1 MKQGKFTAKERAY
14 LMSLPAV
21 ESVTSERIFYAER
34 FKTECMRRYHE
45 GESPTKIFNDAGLY
59 SSLIGYK
66 RIERCIARWR
76 ADERS
81 GRLGGEYET
90 SDMMMGNLPGEAVT
104 PRFLGNGANGAR
116 NARWP
121 IDARA
126 PRPVQDVSGLLLM
139 RYESRLRT
147 LEKRIALMAERI
159 DRLERSV
166 ARSMSEVLIEAGDD
180 SAACTDARIW
190 IMEDMRVIAG
200 RFKGLELK
208 AAKNGTRPTTDRT
221 KEAIFSRLESWAVLE
236 DARVLDLF
244 AGTGALG
251 IEALSR
257 GARELV
263 SVESAAPAASLI
275 SGAFAELRHNRAWER
290 GMSVRLVHKRA
301 EQYVIGTMRVPQDGA
316 TTHPEFSGKLPG
328 GTGAGMEGVVPNT
341 TIHDGADGAAV
352 ASGEVSSV
360 VAAGGAARP
369 QAFDVI
375 FIDPPY
381 AFTTEACNR
390 LLADLVVSGLAVPHT
405 VIVLERSTRSDD
417 PTPPEG
423 WQVPDRRD
431 YGETAVHYI
440 EAAV

>member
-147 LEKRIALMAERI
+147 LEKRIALMDERI

-290 GMSVRLVHKRA
+290 GMSVRLVRKRA

-316 TTHPEFSGKLPG
+316 AAHPEFSGKLPA

-352 ASGEVSSV
+352 ASGAVSSV
-360 VAAGGAARP
+360 VAAGGAARS

-423 WQVPDRRD
+423 WQVTDRRD

>member
-81 GRLGGEYET
+81 GRLNGEYET
-90 SDMMMGNLPGEAVT
+90 SDMMVSNLPGEAVT

-121 IDARA
+121 VDARA

-166 ARSMSEVLIEAGDD
+166 ARSMSEALIEADDD

-290 GMSVRLVHKRA
+290 GMSVRLVRKRA

-316 TTHPEFSGKLPG
+316 ATHPEFSGKLPG

-360 VAAGGAARP
+360 VAAGGAARS

-423 WQVPDRRD
+423 WQVTDRRD

>member
-90 SDMMMGNLPGEAVT
+90 GDMMMSNLPGEAVT

-121 IDARA
+121 VDARA

-200 RFKGLELK
+200 RFKGLELN
-208 AAKNGTRPTTDRT
+208 AAKNGTRPPTDRT

-290 GMSVRLVHKRA
+290 GMSVRLGRKRA

-316 TTHPEFSGKLPG
+316 ATHPEFSGKLPG

-360 VAAGGAARP
+360 VAAGGAARS
-369 QAFDVI
+369 QAFDVV

-423 WQVPDRRD
+423 WQVTDRRD

>member
-81 GRLGGEYET
+81 GRLNGEYET
-90 SDMMMGNLPGEAVT
+90 GDMMVSNLTGEAVT

-121 IDARA
+121 VDARA
-126 PRPVQDVSGLLLM
+126 RRPVQDVSGLLLM

-221 KEAIFSRLESWAVLE
+221 KEAIFSRLESWNVLE

-290 GMSVRLVHKRA
+290 DMSVCLVRKRA

-316 TTHPEFSGKLPG
+316 ATHPEFSGKLPG

-360 VAAGGAARP
+360 VAAGGAARS

-423 WQVPDRRD
+423 WQVTDRRD

>member
-81 GRLGGEYET
+81 GRLNDEYET
-90 SDMMMGNLPGEAVT
+90 SDMMVSNLPGEAVT

-121 IDARA
+121 VDARA

-147 LEKRIALMAERI
+147 LEKRIALMADRI
-159 DRLERSV
+159 DRMERSV

-290 GMSVRLVHKRA
+290 GMSVRLVRKRA

-316 TTHPEFSGKLPG
+316 AAHPEFSGKLPA
-328 GTGAGMEGVVPNT
+328 GTGTGMEGVVPNT

-360 VAAGGAARP
+360 VAAGGAARS

-423 WQVPDRRD
+423 WQVTDRRD

>member
-90 SDMMMGNLPGEAVT
+90 SDMMASNLPGEAVT
-104 PRFLGNGANGAR
+104 PRFFDNGANGAR

-121 IDARA
+121 VDARA

-290 GMSVRLVHKRA
+290 GMSVRLVRKRA

-316 TTHPEFSGKLPG
+316 AAHPEFSGKLPA
-328 GTGAGMEGVVPNT
+328 GTGTGMEGVVPNT

-360 VAAGGAARP
+360 VAAGGAARS

-423 WQVPDRRD
+423 WQVTDRRD

>member
-90 SDMMMGNLPGEAVT
+90 GDMMMSNLPGEAVT

-121 IDARA
+121 VDARA

-290 GMSVRLVHKRA
+290 GMSVRLVRKRA

-316 TTHPEFSGKLPG
+316 ATHPEFSGKLPG

-341 TIHDGADGAAV
+341 TIHDGADGVAAP
-352 ASGEVSSV
+352 GEVSSV
-360 VAAGGAARP
+360 VAAGGAARS

-423 WQVPDRRD
+423 WQVTDRRD

>member
-1 MKQGKFTAKERAY
+1 MKQGKFTTKERAY

-21 ESVTSERIFYAER
+21 ESVTFERIFYAEK
-34 FKTECMRRYHE
+34 FKAECMRRYHA

-81 GRLGGEYET
+81 GRLGNGYET
-90 SDMMMGNLPGEAVT
+90 GDTVVNNLPNAAVT
-104 PRFLGNGANGAR
+104 PRFLAGMGR
-116 NARWP
+116 DRSSVRWATNP
-121 IDARA
+121 RSA
-126 PRPVQDVSGLLLM
+126 RPVQDVSGLLLM
-139 RYESRLRT
+139 RYENRLRM
-147 LEKRIALMAERI
+147 LEKRLAVMGERI
-159 DRLERSV
+159 DRLERSSVKGCPDVLVEVGAEPV
-166 ARSMSEVLIEAGDD
+166 ACA
-180 SAACTDARIW
+180 DARVW

-221 KEAIFSRLESWAVLE
+221 KEAIFSRLESWNVLE

-275 SGAFAELRHNRAWER
+275 SGAFTELRHNRAWESD
-290 GMSVRLVHKRA
+290 MSVRLVRKRA
-301 EQYVIGTMRVPQDGA
+301 EQYVIGMMRVPQDNAGG
-316 TTHPEFSGKLPG
+316 HPEFSGKLPKG
-328 GTGAGMEGVVPNT
+328 EGAGMDQVVPNAAM
-341 TIHDGADGAAV
+341 HDGVGGGAAV
-352 ASGEVSSV
+352 VAGDTAASATTGG
-360 VAAGGAARP
+360 VAES

-390 LLADLVVSGLAVPHT
+390 LLADLVVSGMAVQRT
-405 VIVLERSTRSDD
+405 VIVLERSTRSED
-417 PTPPEG
+417 PAPPEG
-423 WQVPDRRD
+423 WQITDRRD

-440 EAAV
+440 EAV

>member
-90 SDMMMGNLPGEAVT
+90 GDMMASNLPGEAVT
-104 PRFLGNGANGAR
+104 PRFFDNGANGAG

-121 IDARA
+121 VDARA

-166 ARSMSEVLIEAGDD
+166 ARSMSEALIEADDD

-290 GMSVRLVHKRA
+290 GMSARLVRKRA
-301 EQYVIGTMRVPQDGA
+301 EQYVIGTMRA
-316 TTHPEFSGKLPG
+316 TD
-328 GTGAGMEGVVPNT
+328 AGRLVRMIT
-341 TIHDGADGAAV
+341 RSARLT
-352 ASGEVSSV
+352 AS
-360 VAAGGAARP
+360 
-369 QAFDVI
+369 
-375 FIDPPY
+375 
-381 AFTTEACNR
+381 
-390 LLADLVVSGLAVPHT
+390 
-405 VIVLERSTRSDD
+405 ERSWVTRSAVLCAFRMICPMSS
-417 PTPPEG
+417 PTESR
-423 WQVPDRRD
+423 V
-431 YGETAVHYI
+431 
-440 EAAV
+440 

>member
-81 GRLGGEYET
+81 GRLNGEYET
-90 SDMMMGNLPGEAVT
+90 SDMMVSNLSGEAVT

-121 IDARA
+121 VDARA

-159 DRLERSV
+159 DRMERSV

-290 GMSVRLVHKRA
+290 GMSVRLVRKRA

-316 TTHPEFSGKLPG
+316 ATHPEFSGKLPG

-423 WQVPDRRD
+423 WQVTDRRD

>member
-90 SDMMMGNLPGEAVT
+90 GDMMASNLPGEAVT
-104 PRFLGNGANGAR
+104 PRFFDNGANGAR

-121 IDARA
+121 VDARA

-159 DRLERSV
+159 DRMERSV

-290 GMSVRLVHKRA
+290 GMSVRLVRKRA

-316 TTHPEFSGKLPG
+316 ATHPEFSGKLPG

-341 TIHDGADGAAV
+341 AIHDGADGVAAP
-352 ASGEVSSV
+352 GGVSSV
-360 VAAGGAARP
+360 VAAGGAARS

-423 WQVPDRRD
+423 WQVTDRRD

>member
-90 SDMMMGNLPGEAVT
+90 GDMMASNLPGEAVT
-104 PRFLGNGANGAR
+104 PRFFDNGANGAG

-121 IDARA
+121 VDARA

-166 ARSMSEVLIEAGDD
+166 ARSMSEALIEADDD

-290 GMSVRLVHKRA
+290 GMSARLVRKRA

-316 TTHPEFSGKLPG
+316 ATHPEFSGKLPG

-360 VAAGGAARP
+360 VAAGGSARS

-423 WQVPDRRD
+423 WQVTDRRD

>member
-104 PRFLGNGANGAR
+104 PRFLDNGANGAR

-121 IDARA
+121 VDARA

-166 ARSMSEVLIEAGDD
+166 ARSTSEALIEAGDD

-290 GMSVRLVHKRA
+290 GMSVRLVRKRA

-316 TTHPEFSGKLPG
+316 ATHPEFSGKLPG

-352 ASGEVSSV
+352 ASGDVSSV

-369 QAFDVI
+369 QAFNVI

-423 WQVPDRRD
+423 WQVTDRRD

>member
-90 SDMMMGNLPGEAVT
+90 GDMMMGNLPGEAVT

-159 DRLERSV
+159 DRMERSV

-236 DARVLDLF
+236 DDLF

-290 GMSVRLVHKRA
+290 GMSVRLVRKRA

-316 TTHPEFSGKLPG
+316 AAHPEFSGKLPA
-328 GTGAGMEGVVPNT
+328 GTGTGMEGVVPNT

-360 VAAGGAARP
+360 VAAGGAARS

-423 WQVPDRRD
+423 WQVTDRRD

>member
-1 MKQGKFTAKERAY
+1 MKHGKFTTRERAY

-21 ESVTSERIFYAER
+21 ESVTPERIFYAER
-34 FKTECMRRYHE
+34 FKAECMRRYHE

-81 GRLGGEYET
+81 GRLGSEYET
-90 SDMMMGNLPGEAVT
+90 GDVVVNNLPDIPQA
-104 PRFLGNGANGAR
+104 RFVGNGAVHAQ
-116 NARWP
+116 NARW
-121 IDARA
+121 AAQTRA
-126 PRPVQDVSGLLLM
+126 SRSVQDVSGLLLM

-147 LEKRIALMAERI
+147 LEKRIAIMAERI
-159 DRLERSV
+159 DRMERV
-166 ARSMSEVLIEAGDD
+166 ATMPTSEVLIEAGDD
-180 SAACTDARIW
+180 PVACTDARIW

-290 GMSVRLVHKRA
+290 GMSVRLVRKRA

-316 TTHPEFSGKLPG
+316 ATHPEFSGKLPG

-360 VAAGGAARP
+360 VAAGGAARS

-423 WQVPDRRD
+423 WQVTDRRD

>member
-121 IDARA
+121 VDARA

-147 LEKRIALMAERI
+147 L
-159 DRLERSV
+159 
-166 ARSMSEVLIEAGDD
+166 
-180 SAACTDARIW
+180 
-190 IMEDMRVIAG
+190 
-200 RFKGLELK
+200 
-208 AAKNGTRPTTDRT
+208 
-221 KEAIFSRLESWAVLE
+221 
-236 DARVLDLF
+236 
-244 AGTGALG
+244 
-251 IEALSR
+251 
-257 GARELV
+257 
-263 SVESAAPAASLI
+263 
-275 SGAFAELRHNRAWER
+275 
-290 GMSVRLVHKRA
+290 
-301 EQYVIGTMRVPQDGA
+301 
-316 TTHPEFSGKLPG
+316 
-328 GTGAGMEGVVPNT
+328 
-341 TIHDGADGAAV
+341 
-352 ASGEVSSV
+352 
-360 VAAGGAARP
+360 
-369 QAFDVI
+369 
-375 FIDPPY
+375 
-381 AFTTEACNR
+381 
-390 LLADLVVSGLAVPHT
+390 
-405 VIVLERSTRSDD
+405 
-417 PTPPEG
+417 
-423 WQVPDRRD
+423 
-431 YGETAVHYI
+431 
-440 EAAV
+440 

>member
-81 GRLGGEYET
+81 GRLNGEYET
-90 SDMMMGNLPGEAVT
+90 SDMMVSNLPGDAVT

-147 LEKRIALMAERI
+147 LEKRIALMSERI
-159 DRLERSV
+159 DRMERSV
-166 ARSMSEVLIEAGDD
+166 ARSMSEALIEADDD

-236 DARVLDLF
+236 GARVLDLF

-290 GMSVRLVHKRA
+290 GMSVRLVRKRA

-316 TTHPEFSGKLPG
+316 ATHPEFSGKLPG

-360 VAAGGAARP
+360 VAAGGAARS

-423 WQVPDRRD
+423 WQVTDRRD

>member
-81 GRLGGEYET
+81 GRLGGVYET
-90 SDMMMGNLPGEAVT
+90 GDMMMGNLPGEAVT

-290 GMSVRLVHKRA
+290 GMSVRLVRKRA

-316 TTHPEFSGKLPG
+316 AAHPEFSGKLPA
-328 GTGAGMEGVVPNT
+328 GTGTGMEGVVPNT
-341 TIHDGADGAAV
+341 AIHDGADGAAV

-360 VAAGGAARP
+360 VAAGGAARS

-423 WQVPDRRD
+423 WQVTDRRD

>member
-1 MKQGKFTAKERAY
+1 MKHGKFTTRERAY

-21 ESVTSERIFYAER
+21 ESVTPERIFYAER
-34 FKTECMRRYHE
+34 FKAECMRRYHE

-81 GRLGGEYET
+81 GRLGSEYET
-90 SDMMMGNLPGEAVT
+90 GDVVVNNLPDIPQA
-104 PRFLGNGANGAR
+104 RFVGNGAFHAQ
-116 NARWP
+116 NARW
-121 IDARA
+121 AAQTRA
-126 PRPVQDVSGLLLM
+126 SRSVQDVSGLLLM

-147 LEKRIALMAERI
+147 LEKRIAIMAERI
-159 DRLERSV
+159 DRMERV
-166 ARSMSEVLIEAGDD
+166 ATMPTSEVLIEAGDD
-180 SAACTDARIW
+180 PVACTDARIW

-290 GMSVRLVHKRA
+290 GMSVRLVRKRA

-316 TTHPEFSGKLPG
+316 ATHPEFSGKLPG

-360 VAAGGAARP
+360 VAAGGAARS

-423 WQVPDRRD
+423 WQVTDRRD

>member
-90 SDMMMGNLPGEAVT
+90 GDMMMSNLPGEAVT

-121 IDARA
+121 VDGRA

-159 DRLERSV
+159 DRMERSV

-275 SGAFAELRHNRAWER
+275 SGAFAELKHNRAWER
-290 GMSVRLVHKRA
+290 DMSVRLVRKRA

-316 TTHPEFSGKLPG
+316 ATHPEFSGKLPS

-360 VAAGGAARP
+360 VAAGGAARS

-423 WQVPDRRD
+423 WQVTDRRD

>member
-1 MKQGKFTAKERAY
+1 
-14 LMSLPAV
+14 
-21 ESVTSERIFYAER
+21 
-34 FKTECMRRYHE
+34 
-45 GESPTKIFNDAGLY
+45 
-59 SSLIGYK
+59 
-66 RIERCIARWR
+66 
-76 ADERS
+76 
-81 GRLGGEYET
+81 
-90 SDMMMGNLPGEAVT
+90 
-104 PRFLGNGANGAR
+104 
-116 NARWP
+116 
-121 IDARA
+121 
-126 PRPVQDVSGLLLM
+126 
-139 RYESRLRT
+139 
-147 LEKRIALMAERI
+147 
-159 DRLERSV
+159 
-166 ARSMSEVLIEAGDD
+166 MSEVLIEAGDD

-290 GMSVRLVHKRA
+290 GMSVRLVRKRA

-316 TTHPEFSGKLPG
+316 AAHPEFSGKLPA
-328 GTGAGMEGVVPNT
+328 GTGTGMEGVVPNT
-341 TIHDGADGAAV
+341 AIHDGADGAAV

-360 VAAGGAARP
+360 VAAGGAARS

-423 WQVPDRRD
+423 WQVTDRRD

>member
-90 SDMMMGNLPGEAVT
+90 GDMMMGNLPGEAVT

-166 ARSMSEVLIEAGDD
+166 ARSMSEVLIEADDD

-290 GMSVRLVHKRA
+290 GMSVRLVRKRA

-316 TTHPEFSGKLPG
+316 ATHPEFSGKLPG

-341 TIHDGADGAAV
+341 AIHDGADGVAAP
-352 ASGEVSSV
+352 GGVSSV
-360 VAAGGAARP
+360 VAAGGAARS

-423 WQVPDRRD
+423 WQVTDRRD

>member
-81 GRLGGEYET
+81 GRLNGEYET
-90 SDMMMGNLPGEAVT
+90 SDMMVSNLPGEAVT

-121 IDARA
+121 VDARA

-159 DRLERSV
+159 DRMERSV

-290 GMSVRLVHKRA
+290 GMSVRLVRKRA

-316 TTHPEFSGKLPG
+316 AAHPEFSGKLPA
-328 GTGAGMEGVVPNT
+328 GTGTGMEGVVPNT
-341 TIHDGADGAAV
+341 AIHDGADGVAAP
-352 ASGEVSSV
+352 GGVSSA
-360 VAAGGAARP
+360 VAAGGASRS

-423 WQVPDRRD
+423 WQVTDRRD

>member
-90 SDMMMGNLPGEAVT
+90 SDMMVSNLPGEAVT

-290 GMSVRLVHKRA
+290 GMSVRLVRKRA

-316 TTHPEFSGKLPG
+316 AAHPEFSGKLPA

-341 TIHDGADGAAV
+341 AIHDGADGVAAP
-352 ASGEVSSV
+352 GGVSSV
-360 VAAGGAARP
+360 VAAGGAARS

-423 WQVPDRRD
+423 WQVTDRRD

>member
-81 GRLGGEYET
+81 GRLNGEYET
-90 SDMMMGNLPGEAVT
+90 SDMMVSNLPGDAVT

-159 DRLERSV
+159 DRMERSV
-166 ARSMSEVLIEAGDD
+166 ARSMSEALIEADDD

-236 DARVLDLF
+236 GARVLDLF

-290 GMSVRLVHKRA
+290 GMSVRLVRKRA

-316 TTHPEFSGKLPG
+316 ATHPEFSGKLPG

-360 VAAGGAARP
+360 VAAGGAARS

-423 WQVPDRRD
+423 WQVTDRRD

>member
-90 SDMMMGNLPGEAVT
+90 GDMMMGNLPGEAVT

-290 GMSVRLVHKRA
+290 GMSVRLVRKRA

-316 TTHPEFSGKLPG
+316 AAHPEFSGKLPA
-328 GTGAGMEGVVPNT
+328 GTGTGMEGVVPNT
-341 TIHDGADGAAV
+341 TIHDGADGVA

-360 VAAGGAARP
+360 VAAGGAARS

-423 WQVPDRRD
+423 WQVTDRRD

>member
-90 SDMMMGNLPGEAVT
+90 GDMMMGNLPGEAVT

-166 ARSMSEVLIEAGDD
+166 ARSMSEVLIEADDD

-290 GMSVRLVHKRA
+290 GMSVRLVRKRA

-316 TTHPEFSGKLPG
+316 AAHPEFSGKLPA
-328 GTGAGMEGVVPNT
+328 GTGTGMEGVVPNT

-360 VAAGGAARP
+360 VAAGGAARS

-423 WQVPDRRD
+423 WQVTDRRD

>member
-81 GRLGGEYET
+81 GRLNDEYET
-90 SDMMMGNLPGEAVT
+90 SDMMVSNLPGEAVT

-121 IDARA
+121 VDARA

-147 LEKRIALMAERI
+147 LEKRIALMADRI
-159 DRLERSV
+159 DRMERSV

-290 GMSVRLVHKRA
+290 GMSVRLVRKRA

-316 TTHPEFSGKLPG
+316 AAHPEFSGKLPA
-328 GTGAGMEGVVPNT
+328 GTGTGVEGVVPNT

-360 VAAGGAARP
+360 VAAGGAARS

-423 WQVPDRRD
+423 WQVTDRRD

>member
-90 SDMMMGNLPGEAVT
+90 SDMMVSNLPGEAVT

-159 DRLERSV
+159 DRMERSV

-257 GARELV
+257 GARDLV

-290 GMSVRLVHKRA
+290 GMSVRLVRKRA

-316 TTHPEFSGKLPG
+316 ATHPEFSGKLPG

-341 TIHDGADGAAV
+341 TIHAGADGAAV

-360 VAAGGAARP
+360 MAAGGAARS

-423 WQVPDRRD
+423 WQVTDRRD

>member
-90 SDMMMGNLPGEAVT
+90 GDMMMGNLPGEAVT

-159 DRLERSV
+159 DRMERSV
-166 ARSMSEVLIEAGDD
+166 ARSMSEVLIEADDD

-290 GMSVRLVHKRA
+290 GMSVRLVRKRA

-316 TTHPEFSGKLPG
+316 AAHPEFSGKLPG

-341 TIHDGADGAAV
+341 TIHDGADGAA
-352 ASGEVSSV
+352 APGGVSSV

-381 AFTTEACNR
+381 AFATEACNR

-423 WQVPDRRD
+423 WQVTDRRD

>member
-21 ESVTSERIFYAER
+21 ESVTPERIFYAER
-34 FKTECMRRYHE
+34 FKAECMRRYHE

-81 GRLGGEYET
+81 GRLGSEYET
-90 SDMMMGNLPGEAVT
+90 GDVVVNNLPDIPQA
-104 PRFLGNGANGAR
+104 RFVGNGAFHAQNV
-116 NARWP
+116 RW
-121 IDARA
+121 AAQTRA
-126 PRPVQDVSGLLLM
+126 SRSVQDVSGLLLM

-147 LEKRIALMAERI
+147 LEKRIAIMAERI
-159 DRLERSV
+159 DRMERV
-166 ARSMSEVLIEAGDD
+166 ATMPTSEVLIEAGDD
-180 SAACTDARIW
+180 PVACTDARIW

-290 GMSVRLVHKRA
+290 GMSVRLVRKRA

-316 TTHPEFSGKLPG
+316 AAHPEFSGKLPA
-328 GTGAGMEGVVPNT
+328 GTGTGVEGVVPNT

-360 VAAGGAARP
+360 VAAGGAARS

-423 WQVPDRRD
+423 WQVTDRRD

>member
-90 SDMMMGNLPGEAVT
+90 SDMMASNLPGEAVT
-104 PRFLGNGANGAR
+104 PRFFDNGANGAR

-121 IDARA
+121 VDARA

-316 TTHPEFSGKLPG
+316 ATHPEFSGKLPG

-360 VAAGGAARP
+360 VAAGGAARS

-423 WQVPDRRD
+423 WQVTDRRD

>member
-1 MKQGKFTAKERAY
+1 MKHGKFTTRERAY

-21 ESVTSERIFYAER
+21 ESVTPERIFYAER
-34 FKTECMRRYHE
+34 FKAECMRRYHE

-81 GRLGGEYET
+81 GRLGSEYET
-90 SDMMMGNLPGEAVT
+90 GDVVVNNLPDIPQA
-104 PRFLGNGANGAR
+104 RFVGNGAVHAQ
-116 NARWP
+116 NARW
-121 IDARA
+121 AAQTRA
-126 PRPVQDVSGLLLM
+126 SRSVQDVSGLLLM

-147 LEKRIALMAERI
+147 LEKRIAIMAERI
-159 DRLERSV
+159 DRMERV
-166 ARSMSEVLIEAGDD
+166 ATMPTSEVLIEAGDD
-180 SAACTDARIW
+180 PVACTDARIW

-290 GMSVRLVHKRA
+290 GMSVRLVRKRA

-316 TTHPEFSGKLPG
+316 ATHPEFSGKLPG
-328 GTGAGMEGVVPNT
+328 GTGAGMEGAVPNT

-360 VAAGGAARP
+360 VAAGGAARS

-423 WQVPDRRD
+423 WQVTDRRD

>member
-81 GRLGGEYET
+81 GRLNGEYET
-90 SDMMMGNLPGEAVT
+90 SDMMVSNLPGDAVT

-159 DRLERSV
+159 DRMERSV
-166 ARSMSEVLIEAGDD
+166 ARSMSEALIEADDD

-236 DARVLDLF
+236 GARVLDLF

-290 GMSVRLVHKRA
+290 GMSVRLVRKRA

-316 TTHPEFSGKLPG
+316 ATHPEFSGKLPG

-341 TIHDGADGAAV
+341 TIHDGADGAAI

-360 VAAGGAARP
+360 VAAGGAARS

-423 WQVPDRRD
+423 WQVTDRRD

>member
-81 GRLGGEYET
+81 GRLGGVYET
-90 SDMMMGNLPGEAVT
+90 GDMMMGNLPGEAVT

-290 GMSVRLVHKRA
+290 GMSVRLVRKRA

-316 TTHPEFSGKLPG
+316 AAHPEFSGKLPA
-328 GTGAGMEGVVPNT
+328 GTGTGMEGVVPNT
-341 TIHDGADGAAV
+341 AIHDGADGVAAP
-352 ASGEVSSV
+352 GGVSSV
-360 VAAGGAARP
+360 VAAGGAARS

-423 WQVPDRRD
+423 WQVTDRRD

>member
-81 GRLGGEYET
+81 GRLNGEYET
-90 SDMMMGNLPGEAVT
+90 SDMMVSNLPGEAVT

-290 GMSVRLVHKRA
+290 GMSVRLVRKRA

-316 TTHPEFSGKLPG
+316 AAHPEFSGKLPA
-328 GTGAGMEGVVPNT
+328 GTGTGMEGVVPNT

-360 VAAGGAARP
+360 VAAGGAARS

-423 WQVPDRRD
+423 WQVTDRRD

>member
-257 GARELV
+257 GARDLV

-290 GMSVRLVHKRA
+290 GMSVRLVRKRA

-316 TTHPEFSGKLPG
+316 AAHPEFSGKLPA
-328 GTGAGMEGVVPNT
+328 GTGTGVEGVVPNT

-360 VAAGGAARP
+360 VAAGGAARS

-423 WQVPDRRD
+423 WQVTDRRD

>member
-90 SDMMMGNLPGEAVT
+90 GDMMMSNLPGEAVT

-121 IDARA
+121 VDARA

-290 GMSVRLVHKRA
+290 GMSVRLVRKRA

-316 TTHPEFSGKLPG
+316 ATHPEFSGKLPG

-341 TIHDGADGAAV
+341 AIHDGADGVAAP
-352 ASGEVSSV
+352 GGVSSV
-360 VAAGGAARP
+360 VAAGGAARS

-423 WQVPDRRD
+423 WQVTDRRD